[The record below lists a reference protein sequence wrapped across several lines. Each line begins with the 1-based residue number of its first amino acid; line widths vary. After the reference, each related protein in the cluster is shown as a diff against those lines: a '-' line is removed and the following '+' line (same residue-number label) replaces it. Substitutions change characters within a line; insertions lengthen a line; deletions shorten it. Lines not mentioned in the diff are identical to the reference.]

1 MTYFYSIEF
10 EFFSFSI
17 KIHVQTI
24 GILVA
29 EKTDITAKLTQSI
42 KQIERKQSEID
53 EIQGRLKA
61 SRERVEELE
70 KSNQNSSSNA
80 QKHELV
86 CCVWSLF
93 LVFSYISICFR
104 F

>member
-1 MTYFYSIEF
+1 M
-10 EFFSFSI
+10 
-17 KIHVQTI
+17 QTI

-29 EKTDITAKLTQSI
+29 EKSDATAKLSQSI

-70 KSNQNSSSNA
+70 KHNQNSSSNA
-80 QKHELV
+80 QKQELV
-86 CCVWSLF
+86 C
-93 LVFSYISICFR
+93 
-104 F
+104 